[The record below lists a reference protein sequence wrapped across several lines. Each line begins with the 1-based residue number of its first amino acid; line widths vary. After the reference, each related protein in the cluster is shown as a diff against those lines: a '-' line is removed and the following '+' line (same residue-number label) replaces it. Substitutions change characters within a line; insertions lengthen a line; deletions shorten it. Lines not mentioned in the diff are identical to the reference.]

1 VNAALG
7 PPFEAMSLDPPA
19 DPWLSGRFSLA
30 ATRLGRWLVR
40 GASGA
45 LAGSG
50 ARLDL
55 PATTLRFAPGGEI
68 QGRVGIDLSREDALP
83 FSAEAQL
90 AGVDL
95 VHLWQAA
102 ELERGALSGSL
113 YGAAALSGQL
123 RPGLNPLG
131 DARGLLALHARD
143 GTIQRK
149 IPIMLAIALASDR
162 FNPFGSRED
171 LPYDAID
178 AVAHVEGGDLVF
190 DSLQLHG
197 ETLRMGAT
205 GKGDAVEP
213 YQVEGV
219 VGLFFF
225 PGLDSLIDR
234 VPILNRVILG
244 RNGNFVG
251 AYFTITGEWG
261 EPEASLIP
269 IQSIATGPAGFI
281 TEGLPG
287 FVLGGIRRIQSVLL
301 PSEEPAPLAGDGPA
315 DS

>member
-1 VNAALG
+1 MAAKLG

-19 DPWLSGRFSLA
+19 DPWLSGRFALA
-30 ATRLGRWLVR
+30 ATRLGRWHVL
-40 GASGA
+40 GASGDIT
-45 LAGSG
+45 GRG
-50 ARLDL
+50 ARFDL
-55 PATTLRFAPGGEI
+55 PGTTLRLAPGGEI
-68 QGRVGIDLSREDALP
+68 QGRVGIDLGLPDSLP
-83 FSAEAQL
+83 FSAEAQF

-95 VHLWQAA
+95 VQLWQSAD
-102 ELERGALSGSL
+102 LERGALSGTL
-113 YGAAALSGQL
+113 YGGGAISGQL

-131 DARGLLALHARD
+131 DAKGLLALHARD
-143 GTIQRK
+143 GNVQRK

-162 FNPFGSRED
+162 FNPFGSREE

-178 AVAHVEGGDLVF
+178 AVARVEQGQLVF
-190 DSLQLHG
+190 DSLQLHA

-205 GKGDAVEP
+205 GQGGAVEP
-213 YQVEGV
+213 YALEGV

-225 PGLDSLIDR
+225 PGLDSLIDK

-244 RNGNFVG
+244 RNGNLVG
-251 AYFTITGEWG
+251 AYFTITGRWG

-269 IQSIATGPAGFI
+269 IQSIATGPAGFL

-287 FVLGGIRRIQSVLL
+287 FVLGGIKRIQSVLL
-301 PSEEPAPLAGDGPA
+301 PSEGAAVRTEAGRA